1 MEMNLAHE
9 FKTGEI
15 ISVHVE
21 HSNVLV
27 FANGV
32 IREGDT
38 VCIWFKDDSLMSGV
52 LYSVDGS
59 KMRIEQH
66 EEYITVRCCH
76 IAYIAKKENGKWKL
90 MREATDGKA

>member
-9 FKTGEI
+9 FETGEI
-15 ISVHVE
+15 ISVHLE
-21 HSNVLV
+21 HRKVLV
-27 FANGV
+27 FANGI

-38 VCIWFKDDSLMSGV
+38 VCIWFDDDSLMSGV
-52 LYSVDGS
+52 LGSVDVS
-59 KMRIEQH
+59 RMRIEQH
-66 EEYITVRCCH
+66 GEYKTIDNCH